1 MVRDLRSLGR
11 ELGIAY
17 GGDYNPEQW
26 SPDVWR
32 DDVRLMTE
40 AGVSLVTVGV
50 FSWSRLEPRP
60 GRFDFAWLD
69 EVLGLLADA
78 GIAVDLA
85 TPVASPPP
93 WLGHRHPATLP
104 VTAEGVTLG
113 YGARSHFCPS
123 APEYRDAA
131 RTIAER
137 LAERY
142 ATHPAVRLWHAGNEY
157 GERCYCDRSAEAFR
171 DWLRTAY
178 GSLDAVN
185 SAWGTDVWGQRYGE
199 WSEILPPRA
208 MPYHRNP
215 AHDLD
220 FRRFGSD
227 ALLDLYR
234 EQRDAIRRYDA
245 VRPVTTNLMGFFAG
259 VDYASWVDDLDVIA
273 DDAYPDPA
281 DPHAPSDAALTNH
294 LMRGLANGGSWMR
307 MEQATSA
314 VSWRPH
320 NVTKSPAR
328 LRTEALQAV
337 AHGCDAAC
345 FFQWRQARTG
355 PERFHSAMLPAA
367 GPDTAVHRG
376 VKALGSEL
384 RRLREVA
391 GTPVERSGVA
401 LLWNWTS
408 WWAGTQQ
415 AMPTDRL
422 DPFDTLRTWHRAL
435 WSLGVTVDLIF
446 DQRDLER
453 YRAVVVPSAHA
464 LDENQAIAIEDFVAA
479 GGALVWGPFCGVVD
493 RLGALWQGRAPVLLR
508 HVLGVSAE
516 EWVPLPDEG
525 APVRFAVDLCAAPDG
540 PGDVASPRATIARG
554 TVLGERTRGDGAETL
569 ATYASGP
576 LVGCVAVA
584 RHRYGAGQAWYVG
597 TVLDADAGARLDAD
611 ASGDA
616 NPLTDVLA
624 AALRAAGVATT
635 SLPAGVE
642 VVARGDAVFVINHTE
657 AAVAVDLAASEPPAL
672 ARLLARQVA
681 GDDPARA
688 GLARDL
694 LTGRP
699 LVLDADRVLQL
710 DPLAAM
716 VLAPASGGP
725 AEPTDLAS
733 AGDR

>member
-1 MVRDLRSLGR
+1 MMRGLRQLTQ

-26 SPDVWR
+26 SPEVWR
-32 DDVRLMTE
+32 DDVRLMAE

-50 FSWSRLEPRP
+50 FSWSRLEPQP
-60 GRFDFAWLD
+60 GRYDFTWLD
-69 EVLGLLADA
+69 EVLDLLADA

-93 WLGHRHPATLP
+93 WLGHLHPSTLP
-104 VTAEGVTLG
+104 VTAEGVVLG

-123 APEYRDAA
+123 SPEYREAA

-137 LAERY
+137 LAQRY

-171 DWLRTAY
+171 GWLRTAY
-178 GSLDAVN
+178 GSIDALN
-185 SAWGTDVWGQRYGE
+185 AAWGSDVWSQRYSD

-220 FRRFGSD
+220 FRRFSSD

-234 EQRDAIRRYDA
+234 EQRDTIRRFDTD
-245 VRPVTTNLMGFFAG
+245 RPITTNLMGFFAG
-259 VDYASWVDDLDVIA
+259 TDYASWAAELDIIA

-281 DPHAPSDAALTNH
+281 DPHSASDAALTDH

-320 NVTKSPAR
+320 NATKSPAR
-328 LRTEALQAV
+328 LRTEVLQAV

-355 PERFHSAMLPAA
+355 PERFHSAMLPSA

-376 VKALGSEL
+376 VRALGQDL
-384 RRLREVA
+384 RMLREIA
-391 GTPVERSGVA
+391 GTRVEPSRVA
-401 LLWNWTS
+401 LLWDWTS
-408 WWAGTQQ
+408 WWAATQE

-422 DPFDTLRTWHRAL
+422 EPLETLRHWHRAL
-435 WSLGVTVDLIF
+435 WTLGVTVDVVS
-446 DQRDLER
+446 DPRDLSG
-453 YRAVVVPSAHA
+453 YDAVIAPSLYVLEPELATT
-464 LDENQAIAIEDFVAA
+464 LDEFVA
-479 GGALVWGPFCGVVD
+479 GGGVLVWGPFCGIAD
-493 RLGALWQGRAPVLLR
+493 RLGALWQGRTPALLR

-516 EWVPLPDEG
+516 EWVPLPVEG
-525 APVRFAVDLCAAPDG
+525 AELSFSAELRAAPSD
-540 PGDVASPRATIARG
+540 PYDAAPSTANARA
-554 TVLGERTRGDGAETL
+554 TVLGERTRSDGAETL
-569 ATYASGP
+569 ASYMSGP
-576 LVGCVAVA
+576 LAGCVAVA
-584 RHRYGAGQAWYVG
+584 RHRYGTGQAWYIG
-597 TVLDADAGARLDAD
+597 TELVAGTESGHDAGATSDR
-611 ASGDA
+611 G
-616 NPLTDVLA
+616 PLAEVLA
-624 AALRAAGVATT
+624 AALAAADVSIVCLPRGIEVA
-635 SLPAGVE
+635 
-642 VVARGDAVFVINHTE
+642 ARGDAVFVINHTE
-657 AAVAVDLAASEPPAL
+657 TSVALDLIAAAAGSPTL
-672 ARLLARQVA
+672 ARLLARYAA
-681 GDDPARA
+681 GDPIDADPAV
-688 GLARDL
+688 DL

-699 LVLDADRVLQL
+699 LVLDADRFLSL
-710 DPLAAM
+710 DPLAAL
-716 VLAPASGGP
+716 VLAPATGG
-725 AEPTDLAS
+725 PTDLAS